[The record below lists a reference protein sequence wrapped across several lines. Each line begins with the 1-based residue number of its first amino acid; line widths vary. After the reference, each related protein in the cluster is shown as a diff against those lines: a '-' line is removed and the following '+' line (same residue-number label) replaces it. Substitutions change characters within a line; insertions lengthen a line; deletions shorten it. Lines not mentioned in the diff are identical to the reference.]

1 MDIGTIF
8 GLSFGTF
15 AILLSIV
22 IGNGGDVGAIGD
34 YVDGPSIFIVIGGTA
49 SAMMISYPLSNLKDL
64 IPVTMQ
70 SIKSKS
76 TNTYEL
82 IEKVVHYSDMARRNG
97 LLSIEHAM
105 DPGDDPFL
113 RRGLRYAVDGMD
125 RDQIKESMEAEL
137 DNILLRHE
145 KGKSLYDNI
154 KDFGPA
160 FGMLGT
166 LIGLVGMLKN
176 LSDPKA
182 IGPNMAVALLTTMY
196 GTIIAN
202 FVGGPIGNKL
212 ASRNA
217 AEQLNKEIIIQGV
230 LGIQAGENPR
240 ALKGRLLVYLS
251 PKLRGDEEAA

>member
-8 GLSFGTF
+8 GLSFGAF

-22 IGNGGDVGAIGD
+22 IGNNGDVSAIMN
-34 YVDGPSIFIVIGGTA
+34 YVDGPSIFIVVGGTA
-49 SAMMISYPLSNLKDL
+49 SALLISH
-64 IPVTMQ
+64 PVAEIKRLRSVAMQ
-70 SIKSKS
+70 
-76 TNTYEL
+76 TLRTRNVNTYEL
-82 IEKVVHYSDMARRNG
+82 IEKIVHYSDMARRNG

-113 RRGLRYAVDGMD
+113 RRGLRYAVDGLD
-125 RDQIKESMEAEL
+125 RDQIKESMDAEL
-137 DNILLRHE
+137 ENIIARHAS
-145 KGKSLYDNI
+145 GKKLFDNI

-182 IGPNMAVALLTTMY
+182 IGPNMAVALITTLY

-202 FVGGPIGNKL
+202 FIGGPIGNKL
-212 ASRNA
+212 AVRS
-217 AEQLNKEIIIQGV
+217 AEETINKEIIVQGV

-240 ALKGRLLVYLS
+240 ALKSRLLIYLA
-251 PKLRGDEEAA
+251 PKLRGDADEN

>member
-1 MDIGTIF
+1 MDLGTIF
-8 GLSFGTF
+8 GITFGLF
-15 AILLSIV
+15 AIALAIV
-22 IGNGGDVGAIGD
+22 IGNSGDVGAIGN
-34 YVDGPSIFIVIGGTA
+34 YVDGPSVFIVIGGTMA
-49 SAMMISYPLSNLKDL
+49 AMFISHPAGDLKRL
-64 IPVTMQ
+64 MSVTMQ
-70 SIKSKS
+70 TLK
-76 TNTYEL
+76 TRNVNTYEL
-82 IEKVVHYSDMARRNG
+82 IERVVQYSDLARRNG

-105 DPGDDPFL
+105 EPTDDPFL

-137 DNILLRHE
+137 ESIMTRHE
-145 KGKSLYDNI
+145 GGKKFFDNI

-196 GTIIAN
+196 GTLLAN
-202 FVGGPIGNKL
+202 FVGGPISNKL
-212 ASRNA
+212 AIRNA
-217 AEQLNKEIIIQGV
+217 EERINKEIIIQGV

-240 ALKGRLLVYLS
+240 ALKSRLLIYLA
-251 PKLRGDEEAA
+251 PKVRGGEEE